1 MGENQ
6 QSRVRDKVSER
17 RGNIAQTKVID
28 KMREKR
34 QNSANQCQR
43 QSETERV
50 RERKPESEPK

>member
-28 KMREKR
+28 KMRE
-34 QNSANQCQR
+34 NSANQCQR